1 MLVGDKF
8 FFDMEMM
15 CFRYFYIKSRMEWE
29 KSIVAQETD
38 KKLKEKE

>member
-1 MLVGDKF
+1 MLGDKV

-15 CFRYFYIKSRMEWE
+15 CFRYLYIKSRLEWE
-29 KSIVAQETD
+29 NSIVAQETD